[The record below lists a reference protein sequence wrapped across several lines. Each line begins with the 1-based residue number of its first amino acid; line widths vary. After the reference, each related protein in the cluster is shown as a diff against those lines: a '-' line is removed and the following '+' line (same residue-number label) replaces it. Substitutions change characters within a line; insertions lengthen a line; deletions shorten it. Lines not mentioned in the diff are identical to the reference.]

1 MAINKKVQ
9 FLRNNSIYTGAT
21 GAAARTAAIA
31 GMRGIAT
38 GSTTSGEI
46 VDGQAILA
54 RYNAA
59 GSASTGDVQ
68 TIYGIVH
75 KGVNS
80 KTGVTVYESSEL
92 LWAAINENVS
102 TSTTISAGTGLS
114 GGGQLNAE
122 TVTLSH
128 KSKTVSRVAD
138 QENTPI
144 TSGTFTAVTGITDD
158 GLGHMSMIK
167 SAVFELPVDS
177 AVTQEQLTAST
188 SHPIILKVDDS
199 ASASARNKVYFSSA
213 ATIDKTGNIKT
224 SGNMS
229 ATTVSGTTVKGVT
242 VSATSA
248 YGETISATTY
258 LNLPASADVKVAQ
271 SGMTALD
278 TDNYPILLKPNT
290 TATDFTGGTY
300 FSNDVTIDKSGN
312 LSAKTSVKS
321 AAISGGSVTA
331 SGNVRGGNV
340 SADTISAATHVKSP
354 TISGGSV
361 TASGNIRGGNV
372 SANTISAATHVKAP
386 TISATSA
393 YGATISGGTYL
404 NLPAATSAANG
415 VVKVVETT
423 GATTGNTVMSQKA
436 VTDAITGMISVADA
450 LVYKGTVA
458 GTATSPGASLPAA
471 NKGDVYKVST
481 SGYVAGVKVE
491 VGDMFICN
499 TDNTASGTASTNWDV
514 IQTNVDMANYVQTA
528 RTVTAGTGLSGGGNL
543 GSDVTI
549 RHKTVTVNTLT
560 DQDTTSITDR
570 TFTAVTAITD
580 DGMGHMSSV
589 KSAVFELPSA
599 SDSAVTQTSYTGTSA
614 QPLLTKNGTGSGS
627 VTTSATFVTAATID
641 GSGNIKTTGN
651 VSGATIS
658 GANIYGA
665 TAISGA
671 NITAATA
678 VRAGNVSAGTIS
690 AGTGIRAGNV
700 SAGTIT
706 AATDLRAGNV
716 SAATISAATHVK
728 SATISGTN
736 VYGPTISGG
745 SLTVTGTVTAKDVTA
760 STSVKSPSIS
770 GTSVYG
776 PTISGTN
783 ITAANL
789 VTASGFTATANAS
802 TASTDIDASIL
813 LSNGK
818 NTNIIDCGT
827 Y

>member
-21 GAAARTAAIA
+21 GVAARTAAIA
-31 GMRGIAT
+31 GMRSIAT

-54 RYNAA
+54 RYNTV

-80 KTGVTVYESSEL
+80 KTGVTIYESSEL
-92 LWAAINENVS
+92 LWAAIDANAS

-114 GGGQLNAE
+114 GGDQLSAE
-122 TVTLSH
+122 TITISH
-128 KSKTVSRVAD
+128 ATVNRTD
-138 QENTPI
+138 NTPI
-144 TSGTFTAVTGITDD
+144 DPTDISNGGSFTAVTNVGSNT
-158 GLGHMSMIK
+158 LGHVTGVTKTVFNLPSISDTAVTQ
-167 SAVFELPVDS
+167 SAMGSLDTGAYPILTKMDTSNS
-177 AVTQEQLTAST
+177 AVT
-188 SHPIILKVDDS
+188 
-199 ASASARNKVYFSSA
+199 
-213 ATIDKTGNIKT
+213 
-224 SGNMS
+224 SG
-229 ATTVSGTTVKGVT
+229 AFF
-242 VSATSA
+242 A
-248 YGETISATTY
+248 
-258 LNLPASADVKVAQ
+258 
-271 SGMTALD
+271 
-278 TDNYPILLKPNT
+278 
-290 TATDFTGGTY
+290 
-300 FSNDVTIDKSGN
+300 NDVTIDKSGN

-321 AAISGGSVTA
+321 ATISGTSVYGPTISGGSVTA

-340 SADTISAATHVKSP
+340 SAGTITAATDLRAGNISAATISAATHVKSATISGTNVYGP

-361 TASGNIRGGNV
+361 TATGDVRGGNVSAATISAATHVKSATISGGSLTASGNIRGGNV
-372 SANTISAATHVKAP
+372 SADTISAATHVK
-386 TISATSA
+386 S
-393 YGATISGGTYL
+393 ATISGTNVYGPTISGGSVTASGTVKGATVSAGSYS
-404 NLPAATSAANG
+404 NLPTASSERDG

-423 GATTGNTVMSQKA
+423 GTTSGSTVMSQKA
-436 VTDAITGMISVADA
+436 VTDAITSALADVADA
-450 LVYKGTVA
+450 LVYKGTVS

-471 NKGDVYKVST
+471 EKGDVYKVAQ

-499 TDNTASGTASTNWDV
+499 TDTASGTASTNWDV

-560 DQDTTSITDR
+560 DTDQTQIGTAR
-570 TFTAVTAITD
+570 TFTAVTGITD
-580 DGMGHMSSV
+580 DGMGHMSSI
-589 KSAVFELPSA
+589 KKAIFKLP
-599 SDSAVTQTSYTGTSA
+599 DDVDTAVTQSAMGSLDTGA
-614 QPLLTKNGTGSGS
+614 YPILTKLDTTNNAVTGGAFFASDLT
-627 VTTSATFVTAATID
+627 VD
-641 GSGNIKTTGN
+641 RSGNLSAKTS
-651 VSGATIS
+651 VKSATIS
-658 GANIYGA
+658 GTSVYGP
-665 TAISGA
+665 TISGGSV
-671 NITAATA
+671 TAS
-678 VRAGNVSAGTIS
+678 GNVRG
-690 AGTGIRAGNV
+690 GNV

-716 SAATISAATHVK
+716 SAGTISAATHVK
-728 SATISGTN
+728 SATISGTS

-789 VTASGFTATANAS
+789 VTASGFSATAAAS
-802 TASTDIDASIL
+802 TASTDINASIL